1 LTQITDIAFWQSHPS
16 IERMS
21 GKVRC
26 LNKTLDDPHE
36 QLLIEVYAGCQHLL
50 GAHPAGSLLP
60 SFDFLIVDSGV
71 RNAAAVVKD
80 DKFAV
85 VLSSGLVT
93 AVSEIVRRLICRSSL
108 LCQNF
113 GRESKT
119 AASLWAKDPATFL
132 SSSNDREQR
141 YFLNCLGRALEFVT
155 LHELSH
161 HLRDHA
167 SQLRNHDDN
176 ILFEEVLWLN
186 ETDDKKTQEL
196 RHHCE
201 IDADTF
207 ALRLSQLA
215 ALQGEEK
222 RPADHDLKEY
232 WSSEIVIQ
240 CVALVSVFLALEDQS
255 RRTRVNYQGSY
266 PPLLH
271 RAIIACNAVQ
281 HYYTKRG
288 ELDDEEEAGYVSQI
302 WIDLERATK
311 DLKIPVGTWVR
322 PRDDKISLNLMNRR
336 LVNFRRFQDELDESL
351 QLRIERSR
359 YGQRPK

>member
-1 LTQITDIAFWQSHPS
+1 M
-16 IERMS
+16 R
-21 GKVRC
+21 GKIRFLDET
-26 LNKTLDDPHE
+26 LNHPHE
-36 QLLIEVYAGCQHLL
+36 QLLIEVYAGCEQLL
-50 GAHPAGSLLP
+50 RADPAGSLLG
-60 SFDFLIVDSGV
+60 SFDFLIVDTAV
-71 RNAAAVVKD
+71 RNAAALVKD
-80 DKFAV
+80 DKYAV
-85 VLSSGLVT
+85 ALSSGLVIT
-93 AVSEIVRRLICRSSL
+93 VSEIVRRLICGSSL

-113 GRESKT
+113 GREPKS
-119 AASLWAKDPATFL
+119 AASLWAEDPASFM
-132 SSSNDREQR
+132 SSSNEREQG

-186 ETDDKKTQEL
+186 ETDEKETHEL

-215 ALQGEEK
+215 ALQGEER

-232 WSSEIVIQ
+232 WSSETVIQ

-255 RRTRVNYQGSY
+255 RRARVNYQGPY

-271 RAIIACNAVQ
+271 RAIIACNTVQ

-302 WIDLERATK
+302 WIDLEGATK
-311 DLKIPVGTWVR
+311 DLKIPGGTWVR
-322 PRDDKISLNLMNRR
+322 PKDDKISLSLMNRR
-336 LVNFRRFQDELDESL
+336 LVNFRRFQDKLDEGL

-359 YGQRPK
+359 CVQRPK

>member
-1 LTQITDIAFWQSHPS
+1 
-16 IERMS
+16 MG
-21 GKVRC
+21 GKVRFLDTT
-26 LNKTLDDPHE
+26 LNDPHE
-36 QLLIEVYAGCQHLL
+36 LLLIEVYAGCEQLL
-50 GAHPAGSLLP
+50 RADPTGSLLA
-60 SFDFLIVDSGV
+60 SFDFLIVDTGV
-71 RNAAAVVKD
+71 RNAAAPVKD
-80 DKFAV
+80 DKYAV
-85 VLSSGLVT
+85 ALTSGLVT
-93 AVSEIVRRLICRSSL
+93 AVSEIIRRQICGSSL

-113 GRESKT
+113 GRGPKSAT
-119 AASLWAKDPATFL
+119 SLWAEDPATFM
-132 SSSNDREQR
+132 SSSNEREQG

-167 SQLRNHDDN
+167 SLLRNHDDN
-176 ILFEEVLWLN
+176 ILFEEVPWLN
-186 ETDDKKTQEL
+186 KTDEKETQEL

-207 ALRLSQLA
+207 ALRLSQSA
-215 ALQGEEK
+215 ALQAEER
-222 RPADHDLKEY
+222 RPADHDLNEF

-255 RRTRVNYQGSY
+255 RRTRVNYQGPY

-271 RAIIACNAVQ
+271 RAIIACHAVQ

-302 WIDLERATK
+302 WIDLEGATK
-311 DLKIPVGTWVR
+311 DLKIPSGTWVS
-322 PRDDKISLNLMNRR
+322 PRDDKISLNLMSRR
-336 LVNFRRFQDELDESL
+336 LVNFRRFQDELDKSL